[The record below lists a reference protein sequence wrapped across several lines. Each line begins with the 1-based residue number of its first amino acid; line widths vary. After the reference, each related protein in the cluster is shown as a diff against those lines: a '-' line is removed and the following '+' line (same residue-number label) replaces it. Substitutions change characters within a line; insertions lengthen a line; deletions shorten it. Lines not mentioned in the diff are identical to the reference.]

1 MEMYKQT
8 TSLQVYS
15 PPSHRPLCR
24 DRVARPSQL
33 SPWNDIEGQLRWI
46 YICKSTIACQL
57 RDNMVPQ
64 KKGTLIHPCSYATN
78 MPHLV
83 IVAWRPGLWHGLK
96 EGCQM
101 PRNQNMQKKHP
112 RCFGHQPRLA
122 QKARTS
128 ALNPVQF
135 LKQSVPTKWST
146 HVFGGTSGRCLSRIN
161 QCIPRFQKQQNT
173 KDATIQTQGPNTSWR
188 GHLQHPIHPPLSIPC
203 QQKQRG

>member
-101 PRNQNMQKKHP
+101 PRNQNMQKKIHGALPFNLAWP
-112 RCFGHQPRLA
+112 RRPELRLSIQSNSSSKVFQPNDLHMF
-122 QKARTS
+122 
-128 ALNPVQF
+128 F
-135 LKQSVPTKWST
+135 L
-146 HVFGGTSGRCLSRIN
+146 GTSRRCLRRIN